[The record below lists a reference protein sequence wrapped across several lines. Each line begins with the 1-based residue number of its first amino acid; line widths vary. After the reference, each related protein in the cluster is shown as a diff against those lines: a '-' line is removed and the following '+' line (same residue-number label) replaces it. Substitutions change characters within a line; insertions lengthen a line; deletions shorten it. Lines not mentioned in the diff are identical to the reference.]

1 VGGGAVNL
9 TPVELARAAAEG
21 GYPLESFEK
30 VLRLLELLDTLRQH
44 PFLAP
49 RVALKGGTALNLF
62 VHDVP
67 RLSVDL
73 DFNYLGP
80 ADREGMLAE
89 RSQIERAFDQVCGR
103 AGVAVRR
110 IPDDHAGG
118 KRRLAYTAASGRS
131 GALELDV
138 NYMLRTPLWPP
149 VLQRSRPVGGFR
161 AERVPVLDPHELAA
175 GKLAALVTRS
185 ASRDVFDARELLRAG
200 GLDSAKLRLAFV
212 VYGGVNRADWRHLT
226 LDKIAATPRE
236 VEAQLVPMLR
246 ADIRPSRK
254 EVATWTAELVRETRA
269 LMAAVLPLAPNEREF
284 IERLNQMGEIAPE
297 VLTGEPAMVAII
309 REHPGLRWKVVN
321 VRKHRGLGEPSSDE
335 Q

>member
-1 VGGGAVNL
+1 VF
-9 TPVELARAAAEG
+9 ARF
-21 GYPLESFEK
+21 LESCASFWRARPWELFDSIEALPATLTTAGWTRSGEVS
-30 VLRLLELLDTLRQH
+30 VLGSGGQEYG
-44 PFLAP
+44 
-49 RVALKGGTALNLF
+49 VALY
-62 VHDVP
+62 DER

-89 RSQIERAFDQVCGR
+89 RAPIERAVEQVCGR

-118 KRRLAYTAASGRS
+118 KWRLAYTVASGRS
-131 GALELDV
+131 GTLELDV

-149 VLQRSRPVGGFR
+149 VLRGSRPVGGFR
-161 AERVPVLDPHELAA
+161 AEGVPVLDPHELAA

-212 VYGGVNRADWRHLT
+212 VYGGLNREDWRNLT
-226 LDKIAATPRE
+226 LDKITATPRE

-246 ADIRPSRK
+246 ADIRPARK

-284 IERLNQMGEIAPE
+284 IERLSQLGEIAPE
-297 VLTGEPAMVAII
+297 LLTGDPAMAAII
-309 REHPGLRWKVVN
+309 RDHPGIRWKVVN
-321 VRKHRGLGEPSSDE
+321 VRKHRGLGGPSSDE
-335 Q
+335 P